1 LQQPTAADEQHA
13 WHLRRERSRAGLK
26 LVLLTILLAFAAGIG
41 NSPLFWVNEVQV
53 IAPDPELGK
62 KAAQA
67 LHLPAQ
73 VSTLFYP
80 ISRLEQQLR
89 QVPTIQAVEIDRQLP
104 RRLIVR
110 VTRREPVA
118 VVTVVGSL
126 LLVAQDGVITEV
138 LEPRE
143 KPPPLPVIVGLAT
156 NQRRPG
162 EQLSSEAVGLVAEMA
177 RATEASGLGP
187 GVELDCSQPFDL
199 RLSAQGV
206 EGFLGGTDNLE
217 RKVRLFAQLLTVL
230 RKRGHNPAYID
241 VRIMERP
248 VWRSR

>member
-1 LQQPTAADEQHA
+1 MQQLTAAEEQYA
-13 WHLRRERSRAGLK
+13 RHLRRERSRAGLK
-26 LVLLTILLAFAAGIG
+26 LVLLTILVAFAAGIG
-41 NSPLFWVNEVQV
+41 SSPLFWVDEVQV
-53 IAPDPELGK
+53 VAPDPELGE

-67 LHLPAQ
+67 LHLSAQ
-73 VSTLFYP
+73 ISTLFYP

-89 QVPTIQAVEIDRQLP
+89 QVPAIQAVEIDRQLP

-126 LLVAQDGVITEV
+126 LLIAQDGVITEV

-156 NQRRPG
+156 DQRHPG
-162 EQLSSEAVGLVAEMA
+162 ERLSPEAVGLIAEMS
-177 RATEASGLGP
+177 RAAQASGLGP

-199 RLSAQGV
+199 RLCAQGV
-206 EGFLGGTDNLE
+206 EGLLGGTDNLE
-217 RKVRLFAQLLTVL
+217 RKVRLFAQLLTAL

-248 VWRSR
+248 IWRSR